1 MMNASAG
8 MTMNLQTWRGYSAY
22 EIAVRNGFEG
32 TEQEWLQSLHGSDG
46 KTTSVNG
53 VGQLNGDV
61 SITGG
66 DIPVSASDKRALS
79 ELVALVD
86 ALSGAITVSQDSLDL
101 GGRYLDNARF
111 R

>member
-1 MMNASAG
+1 MLNTSAG
-8 MTMNLQTWRGYSAY
+8 MSMNLQTWRGYSAY
-22 EIAVRNGFEG
+22 EIALRNGFEG
-32 TEQEWLQSLHGSDG
+32 TEQEWLESLHGADG

-53 VGQLNGDV
+53 VTQLGGD
-61 SITGG
+61 ITLTGG
-66 DIPVSASDKRALS
+66 DIPVSASDKRPMS
-79 ELVALVD
+79 ELAALVD